1 MSNGDKNM
9 RDIRVGKVGALAI
22 GCVAAVASANG
33 VNAATVA
40 ALQDG
45 NRIVWIDIAK
55 KKVTRSVALA
65 GQARLVGFDV
75 RPKDGMLYGVTASG
89 AIVTVD
95 AKTGKWQQRS
105 QLSEALPKGAAIT
118 VDFNPVADRMRILSS
133 TGLSLRVNVDDGKAI
148 VDGSLKYA
156 ESDPSKG
163 RTPNVTAGSYSNSF
177 AGTKETTLYD
187 IDAST
192 GMLLRQV
199 PPNDG
204 VLASIGSLGIK
215 LNGPVAFDI
224 ASNGQGGNVGWLV
237 NGGRLY
243 SVDIATGAAK
253 SVGAIAGLKGRIGDI
268 AVLPG
273 M

>member
-1 MSNGDKNM
+1 MSNGDLNM
-9 RDIRVGKVGALAI
+9 RDIRVGKIGTIAI
-22 GCVAAVASANG
+22 GCAAAMLGASGAS
-33 VNAATVA
+33 AATVA

-45 NRIVWIDIAK
+45 NKIVWIDTAK
-55 KKVTRSVALA
+55 KRVTGWVALA

-105 QLSEALPKGAAIT
+105 QLSEPLPAKAAIT
-118 VDFNPVADRMRILSS
+118 VDFNPLADRMRILSS

-163 RTPNVTAGSYSNSF
+163 KSPNVTAGSYSNSF

-187 IDAST
+187 IDVST

-204 VLASIGSLGIK
+204 VLTSIGPLGIK

-224 ASNGQGGNVGWLV
+224 QANGQGGNVGWLV
-237 NGGRLY
+237 HRGRLY
-243 SVDIATGAAK
+243 SVDIATGTAK
-253 SVGAIAGLKGRIGDI
+253 SVGPIAGLKGRITDI

-273 M
+273 T